1 MTKFLLENWSIGM
14 DKLIEYVF
22 KVHDVNVTIFS
33 EIVIRNYFSL
43 VWDKLSKFNQQWEQ
57 LMTDPE
63 EQEEAFEDS
72 PSTEIANIRYFI
84 DTQK

>member
-43 VWDKLSKFNQQWEQ
+43 VWDKLSKFNQQWE
-57 LMTDPE
+57 
-63 EQEEAFEDS
+63 
-72 PSTEIANIRYFI
+72 
-84 DTQK
+84 